1 MFGFKSSAQAM
12 FLSGMRVVLR
22 FPHGEYSIRLFFPDP
37 IWIPV
42 NCTFIITAPSFKCR
56 LTFFPMYDLAL
67 LALKFSIVFSPL
79 VFLVSYFV
87 PALLADGFFFAFY
100 ENV

>member
-1 MFGFKSSAQAM
+1 MFGFSSSAQAM

-22 FPHGEYSIRLFFPDP
+22 FLHGEYSIRLDFPEP
-37 IWIPV
+37 LWIPV

-67 LALKFSIVFSPL
+67 LALSSQLFFHHSFSWSAILFQHCWQMGIFSP
-79 VFLVSYFV
+79 FI
-87 PALLADGFFFAFY
+87 
-100 ENV
+100 

>member
-1 MFGFKSSAQAM
+1 
-12 FLSGMRVVLR
+12 
-22 FPHGEYSIRLFFPDP
+22 
-37 IWIPV
+37 
-42 NCTFIITAPSFKCR
+42 
-56 LTFFPMYDLAL
+56 MYDLAL

>member
-1 MFGFKSSAQAM
+1 MFGFKSSAHAT
-12 FLSGMRVVLR
+12 FLKGMWMALR
-22 FPHGEYSIRLFFPDP
+22 FPHGVHTIRLFFPEP
-37 IWIPV
+37 LWIPV